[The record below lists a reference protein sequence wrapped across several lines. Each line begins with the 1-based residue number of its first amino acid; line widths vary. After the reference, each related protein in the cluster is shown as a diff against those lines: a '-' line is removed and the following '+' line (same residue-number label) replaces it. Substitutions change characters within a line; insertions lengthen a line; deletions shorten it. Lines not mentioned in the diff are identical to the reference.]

1 MQPADLILV
10 GCGIMGA
17 RHLRGYAELERA
29 RRGSLRLRAV
39 CDPLGE
45 AAESLADE
53 AETLLGYRP
62 LPCRS
67 APEALE
73 REPGIAA
80 ADVVTDNRS
89 HPDVVI
95 PLLEAGIDVQVEKPL
110 AVTIAEGCRMADAA
124 ARAGRVLAVA
134 ENYRRDPMA
143 RLMRH
148 LVAGG
153 AIGAPRFAAQVQIGP
168 GSSVVVSPWRHA
180 WAHGGLALDV
190 GVHYSDM
197 LEYLLGPVASV
208 VATSSKVCKTRDWTQ
223 PDGTARPVPVE
234 CDDLYSA
241 LLSFESGA
249 QGVWVM
255 HFGSAGERQ
264 WQRTI
269 HGDSGMA
276 AGPGDRSGAPVRLQ
290 RGAEVLEG
298 DALVDAFPE
307 YRLEGVES
315 RLFGERPAH
324 YAMEFAEIDRK
335 LIAVETADFLD
346 AAREGRAPEVSAE
359 KGLRAVAVVMALL
372 ESAHAGVPVRV
383 EDVLSG
389 KVRAFQDRM
398 AGGGVESAR
407 CR

>member
-1 MQPADLILV
+1 MQPAELILV
-10 GCGIMGA
+10 GCGIMGT

-29 RRGSLRLRAV
+29 RPGSLRLRAV
-39 CDPLGE
+39 CDPRSE
-45 AAESLADE
+45 AAEALAAE

-62 LPCRS
+62 LSCRS
-67 APEALE
+67 AAEALE
-73 REPGIAA
+73 REPGIDA

-89 HPDVVI
+89 HPEVVI
-95 PLLEAGIDVQVEKPL
+95 PLLEAGLHVQVEKPL
-110 AVTIAEGCRMADAA
+110 AVTIAAGRRMADTA

-143 RLMRH
+143 RLLRH

-153 AIGAPRFAAQVQIGP
+153 AIGTPRFAAHIQIAP
-168 GSSVVVSPWRHA
+168 GTAVVVSPWRHE

-197 LEYLLGPVASV
+197 LEYLLGPVVSV
-208 VATSSKVCKTRDWTQ
+208 FATGSRICENRDWTGA
-223 PDGTARPVPVE
+223 DEAARRVAVE

-241 LLSFESGA
+241 LLTFESGA

-290 RGAEVLEG
+290 RGAEILEG
-298 DALVDAFPE
+298 DALVEAFPE
-307 YRLEGVES
+307 YRLGGVES
-315 RLFGERPAH
+315 RLFGERPGT
-324 YAMEFAEIDRK
+324 YAMEFPDIDRK
-335 LIAVETADFLD
+335 LIAIETADFLD
-346 AAREGRAPEVSAE
+346 AAREGWEPEVTPE
-359 KGLRAVAVVMALL
+359 TGLRAVAVVMALL

-389 KVRAFQDRM
+389 RVRAFQDRI
-398 AGGGVESAR
+398 AGDAH
-407 CR
+407 